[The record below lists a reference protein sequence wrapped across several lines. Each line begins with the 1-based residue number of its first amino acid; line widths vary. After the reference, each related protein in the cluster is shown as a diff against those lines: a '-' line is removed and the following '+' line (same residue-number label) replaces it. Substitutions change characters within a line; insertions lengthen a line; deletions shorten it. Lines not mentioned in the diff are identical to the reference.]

1 MSVSIYFNIPSI
13 APLGALLTFD
23 SYSMHKEMTD
33 EFEFRAGI
41 NLLPTDFVLEV
52 GWSFRESLGV
62 ANTGREWP

>member
-1 MSVSIYFNIPSI
+1 
-13 APLGALLTFD
+13 
-23 SYSMHKEMTD
+23 MHKEMTD

-52 GWSFRESLGV
+52 GCSFRESLGV